1 VRDVDVGARERRWL
15 AGVTVAYLSL
25 ALWLFRR
32 AATDGWFDSNDLR
45 GQARLPLFSER
56 FWRGERPPGYPLL
69 LKALGPFSPWLP
81 RLQLALY
88 VLAFI
93 VVAWGLARRCRT
105 AWVRTAAYAIVL
117 FGSLSGGLF
126 EWTHGISTESL
137 SVSLFVL
144 PVGLVLA
151 GATSPNRPRWQ
162 RRLAYVVIA
171 ASLVEWLMLRDLDAA
186 WLAVAAAASALLAF
200 RLRAPSWVRRDALAA
215 VALAAVALVAVAL
228 SSDGGQR
235 WRYPLVNILA
245 HRVLTDPVRL
255 AFFQRHGM
263 PDNPKTRCF
272 AGHWA
277 CDCKYDYSGFEP
289 WLTLHGKQTY
299 ARDLWRHPRRLFLE
313 PLAHWKALLTGDRYD
328 EPGSATLSY
337 YSLEKTGRLRG
348 LWSRLFLW
356 KWRALRN
363 EAIVLLVLLVWARR
377 RARLALDGDTAPL
390 VVLAATVYPLLVL
403 VWHGD
408 AMEIQRHALVAI
420 VSSRLALWGAYAVA
434 VDRLAQ
440 SFSAATAGGNSSA
453 TSPSSRSVAS
463 SS

>member
-1 VRDVDVGARERRWL
+1 MRDLDVGARERRWL
-15 AGVTVAYLSL
+15 AGVTALYLSL

-32 AATDGWFDSNDLR
+32 AAIDGWFDTNDLR
-45 GQARLPLFSER
+45 DQAKLPLFSSS
-56 FWRGERPPGYPLL
+56 FWRGARPPGYPLL
-69 LKALGPFSPWLP
+69 LKAFGPFSPWLP

-88 VLAFI
+88 ALAFI

-105 AWVRTAAYAIVL
+105 PWVRTGAYGIVL

-137 SVSLFVL
+137 SLSLFVL

-151 GATSPNRPRWQ
+151 DATAPARPRWQ
-162 RRLAYVVIA
+162 RRVAYGVIV

-186 WLAVAAAASALLAF
+186 WLAIAAAVTALLAF
-200 RLRAPSWVRRDALAA
+200 RLRAPSPARRDALAA
-215 VALAAVALVAVAL
+215 CALAAVALVAVAY

-245 HRVLTDPVRL
+245 QRVLTDPPRL
-255 AFFQRHGM
+255 AFFERHGM

-272 AGHWA
+272 AGKWA

-289 WLTLHGKQTY
+289 WLTVHGKQTY
-299 ARDLWRHPRRLFLE
+299 ARDLLRHPRRLFLE
-313 PLAHWKALLTGDRYD
+313 PLAHWKALLTGDRAD

-337 YSLEKTGRLRG
+337 YSLAKTGRVRN

-363 EAIVLLVLLVWARR
+363 EGLVLLVLLVWARR
-377 RARLALDGDTAPL
+377 RAGLPLDRDTAPL
-390 VVLAATVYPLLVL
+390 VVLAATVYPLMVL